1 MRILLR
7 LTEVARLIPTRLRY
21 LMRHGLRSSV
31 IVRCQRLNAFWDI
44 RGSLRSRVY
53 TANEKKNRISC
64 LYTEEVRFFKIV
76 ASLPV
81 DVRRSIT
88 SLLTPS
94 YKPSTNIRHNGPQ
107 YNVIHFNPQLFRAKL
122 GAERRAARFIISS
135 REARVFPTKIAS
147 AAWFSVC
154 YKSIK
159 FGWCPSWRHTVVDVT
174 ALFCF

>member
-7 LTEVARLIPTRLRY
+7 RTEVARLIPIRLRY

-94 YKPSTNIRHNGPQ
+94 YKPSTNIRQNGPQ
-107 YNVIHFNPQLFRAKL
+107 YNVIHFNPQLFRAK
-122 GAERRAARFIISS
+122 RRAARFIISS
-135 REARVFPTKIAS
+135 REARVFPTRIAS

-154 YKSIK
+154 YKSIE
-159 FGWCPSWRHTVVDVT
+159 FGWCPPWRHTVVDVT